1 MLYYVIYLLHIIPL
15 YLSCQTKQSLLLSM
29 FIILLT
35 VIYVTQSDHK
45 TFLNVYYI
53 ASIYLTILHS
63 LKYQLTDIIVII
75 YC

>member
-1 MLYYVIYLLHIIPL
+1 
-15 YLSCQTKQSLLLSM
+15 M